1 MVGSSRSVARLFTCV
16 LAIVIVQ
23 VAGPVA
29 RADLSTGSSAPFYTA
44 AGIVHAATQTSEA
57 LAPNTIA
64 TVYGTNLAYSTRAV
78 AIGDLNDG
86 ALPVTLEGV
95 TVYVHGIS
103 SSLFFVSPGQIN
115 FLVPYELVA
124 RTADVVVVRQGVAGP
139 SVTIQLATTA
149 PGLFQWHG
157 NFALAEHAN
166 GSLVSADSPA
176 QAGEVVVLFAAGL
189 GRTVPDSSS
198 GHVPQTAAPILYGP
212 QLQVLLNGNP
222 LPAASI
228 FYAGVTPGF
237 AGLYQINVK
246 LPDVLPADPEIRV
259 VIGAQ
264 ASPASIQ
271 LTAH

>member
-1 MVGSSRSVARLFTCV
+1 MIGSSRSVARLSTCV

-23 VAGPVA
+23 VAGTVA

-44 AGIVHAATQTSEA
+44 AGIVHAATQTAEA

-64 TVYGTNLAYSTRAV
+64 TIYGTNLAYGTRGVAV
-78 AIGDLNDG
+78 GDLNQG
-86 ALPVTLEGV
+86 TLPGTLEGV
-95 TVYVHGIS
+95 TVYVHGIVS
-103 SSLFFVSPGQIN
+103 CLFYVSPGQIN
-115 FLVPYELVA
+115 FLIPYELTA
-124 RTADVVVVRQGVAGP
+124 RTADIIVVRQGVAGP

-149 PGLFQWHG
+149 PGLFQWNG

-166 GSLVSADSPA
+166 GRLIDAESPA

-198 GHVPQTAAPILYGP
+198 GAVPRSAAPILYGP
-212 QLQVLLNGNP
+212 QFQLLLNGDP
-222 LPAASI
+222 LPAANI

-246 LPDVLPADPEIRV
+246 LPDVLPADPEVRI